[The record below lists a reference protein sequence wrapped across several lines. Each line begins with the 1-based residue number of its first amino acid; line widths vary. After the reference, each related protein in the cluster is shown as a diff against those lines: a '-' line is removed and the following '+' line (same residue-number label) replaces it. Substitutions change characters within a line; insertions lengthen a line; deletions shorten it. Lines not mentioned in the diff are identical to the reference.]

1 MAPSTSEPLAVPPH
15 SRSVDHGRDLH
26 EVLLRRADHHS
37 GRRFDAHPSDAP
49 FAYRYVTA
57 GDDRVAL
64 QTSLFTGH
72 MAGEIP
78 FPREHFVMW
87 FRRGGAEVRR
97 RGVQY
102 RTDGSTPF
110 LIPAE
115 DDFAFEFEP
124 RQSHLLRLG
133 PGFLEQTAAELHG
146 GPAQRVAFDLS
157 AEPSSAAVADWRSV
171 MAGATEALV
180 GELVPPLLRLEAQL
194 STARAVL
201 RTWRW
206 QAVDVPRSLRTPKTV
221 RVRHAVEYLHAHAA
235 EAVTPSDVAAAVGLH
250 TRSLQLAMSE
260 HLGTTPSAYLRQV
273 RLDRVRDDLRAA
285 SPDDTTVAEVARRWG
300 FGNLGRFS
308 GTYAERWGEYP
319 RDTLAR

>member
-1 MAPSTSEPLAVPPH
+1 MSDESERLDVPAYSRAVEQ
-15 SRSVDHGRDLH
+15 GTDLH
-26 EVLLRRADHHS
+26 EVLRSRSDHHG
-37 GRRFDAHPSDAP
+37 GRRFDARPSSAP
-49 FAYRYVTA
+49 FSYRYVTA
-57 GDDRVAL
+57 GDERVSL
-64 QTSLFTGH
+64 QTSHFSGH
-72 MAGEIP
+72 MEGEIP
-78 FPREHFVMW
+78 FPDTHFVMW
-87 FRRGGAEVRR
+87 FRSGSATVRR
-97 RGVQY
+97 GSVAY
-102 RTDGSTPF
+102 RTEGSTPF

-115 DDFAFEFEP
+115 DSFEFEFRP
-124 RQSHLLRLG
+124 RQSHLVRLG
-133 PGFLEQTAAELHG
+133 TEFVEQTATELHG
-146 GPAQRVAFDLS
+146 GPAQRIAFDT
-157 AEPSSAAVADWRSV
+157 SSTPDAAAISDWRTT
-171 MAGATEALV
+171 MAGATEAVV
-180 GELVPPLLRLEAQL
+180 GEVVPPLLRLEAQL

-206 QAVDVPRSLRTPKTV
+206 QVVDVPRSLRTPGTV
-221 RVRHAVEYLHAHAA
+221 RVRHALEYLHAHAA
-235 EAVTPSDVAAAVGLH
+235 EAISPSDVAAAVGLH